1 MELSRRKERFKI
13 MTILYQVFLYRKN
26 NIEVNLDS
34 IIKEQI
40 EEDNDYIITT
50 VKGVINNE
58 KEIEILADKYLTNWK
73 LERLGFTDQAIL
85 KVGIYELLYSDI
97 EPKVAIDAAVEL
109 AKNYS
114 DESIYP
120 MINGVLDKVYK
131 EKNEK

>member
-97 EPKVAIDAAVEL
+97 EPKIAIDSAVEL

>member
-26 NIEVNLDS
+26 NIEVNLES

-85 KVGIYELLYSDI
+85 KVGIYELLYSNI